1 MELKQA
7 IEKRISVRSY
17 TNEQVKE
24 EDLREMVRRAGL
36 SPSIN
41 NNQPWKF
48 IAISNRTL
56 IKKMAETVSKKLSEL
71 PLKTD
76 AEGQKQHLARIEWYS
91 TFFDSAPTV
100 IALLMQFPESDLEKS
115 FDISPDVLTQLNNY
129 ADFQSAGAVI
139 QSILLSAIDLGYGAC
154 WLNGPMIAKK
164 ELERILK
171 INSPMQLISF
181 IAIGKPFGFPQ
192 RLNKKSLDEIFS
204 IIK

>member
-7 IEKRISVRSY
+7 IEKRISIRSY

-36 SPSIN
+36 SPSN
-41 NNQPWKF
+41 NNIQPWKF
-48 IAISNRTL
+48 IAITNRTL
-56 IKKMAETVSKKLSEL
+56 IKKMAEAVSKKLSEL

-76 AEGQKQHLARIEWYS
+76 TEGQKQHLARIEWYS
-91 TFFDSAPTV
+91 TFFDNVPAV
-100 IALLMQFPESDLEKS
+100 IALAMQFHETDLEKS
-115 FDISPDVLTQLNNY
+115 FDISPDELIRLNNFS
-129 ADFQSAGAVI
+129 DFQSAGAVI

-164 ELERILK
+164 ELESILK
-171 INSPMQLISF
+171 INKPMQLISF
-181 IAIGKPFGFPQ
+181 VAVGKPFGYPQ

>member
-24 EDLREMVRRAGL
+24 EDLREIVRRAGL

-41 NNQPWKF
+41 NIQPWKF

-76 AEGQKQHLARIEWYS
+76 TEGQKQHLARIEWYS
-91 TFFDSAPTV
+91 TFFDTVPTV
-100 IALLMQFPESDLEKS
+100 IAIIMQFPESDLEKS
-115 FDISPDVLTQLNNY
+115 FDLTPEELTRLNNY
-129 ADFQSAGAVI
+129 SDFQSAGAVI

-164 ELERILK
+164 ELEDILK
-171 INSPMQLISF
+171 INTPMQLVSF
-181 IAIGKPFGFPQ
+181 VTVGKPFGYPQ
-192 RLNKKSLDEIFS
+192 RLNKKSLDEIFT